1 MQPTSPVD
9 GDVTLLSV
17 QTSGSL
23 HGASCTDPTKLEQT
37 VENGTII
44 TDIILGLLS
53 HVTVHIVGCDSS
65 EKVDVFV
72 GMKLGHLVDNGRLGP
87 VDFEILVDIVV
98 HDQAVGKSNSVWLH
112 GMACDICIV
121 ANV

>member
-17 QTSGSL
+17 QASSSL
-23 HGASCTDPTKLEQT
+23 HGTSCTDSTELEKT
-37 VENGTII
+37 VENGAII

-53 HVTVHIVGCDSS
+53 HVTVHIVRRDSS
-65 EKVDVFV
+65 EEVDVFV
-72 GMKLGHLVDNGRLGP
+72 GMKLGHLVDNGRLSP
-87 VDFEILVDIVV
+87 VDFEILVDIVI
-98 HDQAVGKSNSVWLH
+98 HDQAVGKSNSVGLH